1 MEEECKAATVAGQ
14 QHPRVTTPK
23 GWSQLKTD
31 STRGKKQEVRKRDE
45 QGRTKKPQRWQ
56 EEHTGRT
63 KLATSCVIHG
73 GVFRK
78 QLNSNTYNYE
88 ALAVS

>member
-1 MEEECKAATVAGQ
+1 MQSSYRGRPAAPKSHHSKRMVTAKDR
-14 QHPRVTTPK
+14 QHK
-23 GWSQLKTD
+23 GKE
-31 STRGKKQEVRKRDE
+31 TRSEKRDE
-45 QGRTKKPQRWQ
+45 QGRTKKLQRWQ